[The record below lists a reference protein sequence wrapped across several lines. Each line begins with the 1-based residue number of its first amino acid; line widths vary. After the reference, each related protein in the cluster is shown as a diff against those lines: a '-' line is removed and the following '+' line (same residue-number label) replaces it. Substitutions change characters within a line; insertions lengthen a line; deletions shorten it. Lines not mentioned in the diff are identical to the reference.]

1 MQIVAVPAAGRPAL
15 FIVRLHHGA
24 DPRQLLWARG
34 YRAVRFLS
42 AGLVLGEIRI
52 TVQVTRHHSARTITP
67 PRVRMMDPGLQVSL
81 ADEIVQRQRPAAYAI
96 TLSTRGILATEFSER
111 TAVPGMFGLPG
122 GGIDADESPSQAV
135 VREVREEASQDL
147 ELDQLLDVQTDHWI
161 GFSPGGVLEDFHA
174 VRIIYAAQCPDPTD
188 PVVQDVG
195 GTTAS
200 ATWVPLAQ
208 WRRAPWTSG
217 FRMLLERHI
226 PDLTDNAEHI
236 AGRDAG

>member
-15 FIVRLHHGA
+15 FVVHLHHGA

-42 AGLVLGEIRI
+42 AGLVHDEIRI
-52 TVQVTRHHSARTITP
+52 TVQVARHHSARTISP
-67 PRVRMMDPGLQVSL
+67 QRVRMMDPGLEISV

-96 TLSTRGILATEFSER
+96 VLSTRGVLATEFSEK

-122 GGIDADESPSQAV
+122 GGIDAGESPSQAV
-135 VREVREEASQDL
+135 VREVREEASQAI

-161 GFSPGGVLEDFHA
+161 GLSPGGVLEDFHA
-174 VRIIYAAQCPDPTD
+174 VRVIYSAQCPDPTV
-188 PVVQDVG
+188 PVVQDIG

-200 ATWVPLAQ
+200 ARWVPLAE
-208 WRRAPWTSG
+208 WRRAAWTSG
-217 FRMLLERHI
+217 FRMLLDRHL
-226 PDLTDNAEHI
+226 PDLTDNTERH
-236 AGRDAG
+236 AG